1 MQPIQY
7 IKQCLIVCLSVA
19 TSPRPHIWVNPDET
33 LQGDPGGFYE
43 GRGGRMLNHPHAS
56 LGLGSKFKKAVAEV
70 ATVELFCF
78 LCHRKANNYACTFV
92 AGCMQQ
98 FLIVFKLLQLPL

>member
-1 MQPIQY
+1 
-7 IKQCLIVCLSVA
+7 
-19 TSPRPHIWVNPDET
+19 
-33 LQGDPGGFYE
+33 
-43 GRGGRMLNHPHAS
+43 MLNHPHAP

-78 LCHRKANNYACTFV
+78 LCHRKANNYAYTFV

-98 FLIVFKLLQLPL
+98 FLILFKLLQLPLSIPFNDFGRWLVCVTVKGVGVPQVM